1 VAKTTTTTPQE
12 SGGAKRLSRPRIG
25 GGGVPGPGGAPSRRP
40 PSLISFFQESRSE
53 LRKVTWPT
61 RQEAMNLTTAVIG
74 MTVAIALFLGII
86 DAGLDKLVSVLLG
99 TG

>member
-1 VAKTTTTTPQE
+1 MAKSTTTAPAGD
-12 SGGAKRLSRPRIG
+12 SGRLARARSDASERRFR
-25 GGGVPGPGGAPSRRP
+25 GPSI
-40 PSLISFFQESRSE
+40 LTFFQESRSE

-74 MTVAIALFLGII
+74 MTIAVAAFLGAI
-86 DAGLDKLVSVLLG
+86 DAGLDKLVAWMLG